1 MKNHFVSKSAI
12 FWSWSSQ
19 LVRQLAAKTESL
31 PTTGSQESQ
40 TISLFGFAFL
50 SIGALFTRKNRRQN

>member
-1 MKNHFVSKSAI
+1 M
-12 FWSWSSQ
+12 
-19 LVRQLAAKTESL
+19 VRQLAAKTESL